1 MSSSDMDSL
10 RDTIPGWARPINPLL
25 LASACLGSSGAL
37 KFLFTREDAN
47 VPPMIIPS
55 QDFLS
60 LLHTASSSSTRILTT
75 QQSSNDVE
83 DGVDHAPAL
92 PAQSL
97 LLEGVDTMGN
107 TALHVVATHGEST
120 EFLECAGII
129 SMRDQSLLFLM
140 NQKGE
145 TPLHCAARAGKSK
158 MVSLLIDLARSCN
171 RTETLLRTENVLKET
186 ALHEAIR
193 VDNEDIV
200 KSLLEAD
207 PLLTNYPTE
216 GTSPLYLAV
225 LQGKYRIAEILY
237 DMSNGNLS
245 YKGPNYKNALH
256 ASTMQGIGITKLM
269 LTWNNV
275 LTAQQD
281 IDGNTPLHLAS
292 SFNRHQSV
300 FLLLFEAN
308 PAPVYLSAGKEG
320 LFPIHVAASMGALGI
335 IRIIL
340 DKYPTSAGLRTAQG
354 QTFLHV
360 AVEKGRLD
368 IVEFVCGTVSLA
380 WILNMRDNDG
390 NTALYLA
397 VRTRRLRIFCS
408 LYGNKEVHLGLANN
422 RGETPADLSR
432 DLLPLGAHYESSTA
446 KNIYLA
452 LQDFGTNQSGLRWDQ
467 FETKYSSLEL
477 KLIDW
482 DREEEK
488 VKDSSQILGV
498 GSVLIASVAFG
509 ATFAV
514 PGGFIADDHTNRGT
528 PTLAGRYTF
537 DAFMMAN
544 ALAFI
549 CSLIATI
556 GITTSGSSMAEMRS
570 RQIHLFASALFIS
583 SSLTSL
589 AAAFALGVYMVLAPV
604 AHGTAIVICMFSPLI
619 VLYKFL
625 EDLIKY
631 GILARPFYIRMGLIQ
646 TLKRLAL
653 RMVYI
658 LLIEL
663 WPFIFIFGWAA
674 IARSHREH

>member
-10 RDTIPGWARPINPLL
+10 KDTTPPFINPLL

-37 KFLFTREDAN
+37 NFLFNREDEKL
-47 VPPMIIPS
+47 PPMIIPS
-55 QDFLS
+55 QDFLY

-75 QQSSNDVE
+75 QQSPNDVE

-92 PAQSL
+92 PAESL

-107 TALHVVATHGEST
+107 TALHVVANHGENT
-120 EFLECAGII
+120 EFLECATII
-129 SMRDQSLLFLM
+129 SMRDESRLLMM
-140 NQKGE
+140 NKKGE
-145 TPLHCAARAGKSK
+145 TPLHFAARAGKSK

-171 RTETLLRTENVLKET
+171 RTHILLRTENVLKET

-193 VDNEDIV
+193 VDNVDIV

-207 PLLTNYPTE
+207 PLLTNYPME

-225 LQGKYRIAEILY
+225 LQGKYLIAEILY
-237 DMSNGNLS
+237 HMSGGNLS
-245 YKGPNYKNALH
+245 YQGPHCKNALH
-256 ASTMQGIGITKLM
+256 ASTLQGIGITKLL

-292 SFNRHQSV
+292 SFKHQSV
-300 FLLLFEAN
+300 FLQLFEAN
-308 PAPVYLSAGKEG
+308 PAPVYLTDIDG
-320 LFPIHVAASMGALGI
+320 LFPIHIAASMGALEI
-335 IRIIL
+335 IVIVL
-340 DKYPTSAGLRTAQG
+340 DKYPRSAGLRTAQG
-354 QTFLHV
+354 KTFLHV

-368 IVEFVCGTVSLA
+368 IVEYVCTTVSLA

-397 VRTRRLRIFCS
+397 VQTERLRIFCS
-408 LYGNKEVHLGLANN
+408 LYGNKEVHLSLANN
-422 RGETPADLSR
+422 SGETPADLSR
-432 DLLPLGAHYESSTA
+432 DLLPLGAYYDSSTA
-446 KNIYLA
+446 KHIYLA
-452 LQDFGTNQSGLRWDQ
+452 LEAFGTNQSGLRWDQ
-467 FETKYSSLEL
+467 FETKHSLEL
-477 KLIDW
+477 KPIDW
-482 DREEEK
+482 DREEDK

-514 PGGFIADDHTNRGT
+514 LGGFIADDHTNRGT

-556 GITTSGSSMAEMRS
+556 GITISGSSMAEMRS
-570 RQIHLFASALFIS
+570 RQIHLVVSVVSMS

-604 AHGTAIVICMFSPLI
+604 AHGTAIVIFIITPIIIWIITLNAVAIAIIISLTIELIFHFPL
-619 VLYKFL
+619 
-625 EDLIKY
+625 D
-631 GILARPFYIRMGLIQ
+631 AM
-646 TLKRLAL
+646 
-653 RMVYI
+653 I
-658 LLIEL
+658 LLTSGASSGIAS
-663 WPFIFIFGWAA
+663 AA
-674 IARSHREH
+674 MYQE